1 MGVQIQRPSIR
12 GSVSHSKSQRDL
24 WAKKMRIFDLLVCAL
39 FSPTISLGKIIIY
52 EDCGSRDAFVVA
64 VGITPCNI
72 LPCVLMHGKPYTIEI
87 TFIASAHIKSEDA
100 LVEVLY
106 GSVRKSFRMRSSA
119 KFQHLDPPS
128 PIRPGGT
135 YKYSHTSAISYNLP
149 KRLVNIRWQLL
160 RQDEQPFICVQ
171 FSAKIS
177 DSS

>member
-1 MGVQIQRPSIR
+1 
-12 GSVSHSKSQRDL
+12 
-24 WAKKMRIFDLLVCAL
+24 MRIFDLLVCAL
-39 FSPTISLGKIIIY
+39 FSPTISLGRIIIY

-128 PIRPGGT
+128 PIRPGLQSLAKT
-135 YKYSHTSAISYNLP
+135 VIVFYSKLAVTSESFGNDQ
-149 KRLVNIRWQLL
+149 RLRT
-160 RQDEQPFICVQ
+160 RGMF
-171 FSAKIS
+171 F
-177 DSS
+177 